1 MVATNVGPQ
10 KRDGALNRGAV
21 NVLAVVA
28 AVAVANGY
36 YIQPLL
42 NEVGR
47 EMALPHVLLGILPAA
62 TQIGLAIGLVLLM
75 PLADAHARR
84 VLLIV
89 VPLQI
94 AALLLVAASGNVW
107 MLAAGC
113 FAIGLFGITP
123 YVLPPYAS
131 VRVSSGLL
139 GRTTGVLTG
148 GVICGILLAR
158 TVAGFIAV
166 HSGWRSVYVL
176 AAAAMACVLFFMA
189 RLIRRQASAPIT
201 TSYRRLLASLVHLVR
216 SQPALRTAALC
227 QAFSFGSFNVFWL
240 GSTFYLHARFGW
252 KPDAIGSVGIVG
264 AVAALSAPLFGR
276 ATQRFGAQR
285 TRFIA
290 LVAVVISWGML
301 AILRESLA
309 GMAVALIILDV
320 ATTVGDISNR
330 TIIYALAPEIRTR
343 LNAVYT
349 IAMFVGGGT
358 MSLLVGLCWTLN
370 AWSGLCLLGAAS
382 ALVSLLLA
390 QSSRGDLMRSRW
402 QKRAARE
409 EPALG

>member
-21 NVLAVVA
+21 NALAVVA

-201 TSYRRLLASLVHLVR
+201 TSYRGFLRPSSTLFEVSRRCALPRSVRRSASARSTFFGSAQHSICTRGSAGSPTRSVVSASSAPWRPFLRRYLDARPNALERSELASLR
-216 SQPALRTAALC
+216 
-227 QAFSFGSFNVFWL
+227 
-240 GSTFYLHARFGW
+240 
-252 KPDAIGSVGIVG
+252 
-264 AVAALSAPLFGR
+264 
-276 ATQRFGAQR
+276 
-285 TRFIA
+285 
-290 LVAVVISWGML
+290 
-301 AILRESLA
+301 
-309 GMAVALIILDV
+309 
-320 ATTVGDISNR
+320 
-330 TIIYALAPEIRTR
+330 
-343 LNAVYT
+343 
-349 IAMFVGGGT
+349 
-358 MSLLVGLCWTLN
+358 
-370 AWSGLCLLGAAS
+370 
-382 ALVSLLLA
+382 
-390 QSSRGDLMRSRW
+390 SSRW
-402 QKRAARE
+402 
-409 EPALG
+409 